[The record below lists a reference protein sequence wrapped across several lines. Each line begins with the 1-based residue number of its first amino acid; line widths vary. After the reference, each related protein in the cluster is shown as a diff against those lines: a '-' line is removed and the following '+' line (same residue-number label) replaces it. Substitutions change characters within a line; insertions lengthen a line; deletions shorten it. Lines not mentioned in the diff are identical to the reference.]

1 MNHPHHS
8 ATHYNDAP
16 QVLPVGSE
24 ASHAVSPTVTGGHH
38 TFDDTHVRGTDIPI
52 AHIDEL
58 AYIPAEESLREK
70 SATDIVESLKDL
82 IDSTVSGEG
91 RVRDGE
97 PDTRS
102 LYERYP
108 GNYPFP
114 QYHRTGKKLPNG
126 KDVIAA
132 TIPPQPVNYAF
143 DRRKFDIEL
152 IRAVAAELGFSYA
165 RTGLANFLKDLIP
178 RMVRT

>member
-52 AHIDEL
+52 YHIDDAGFYPVEESVD
-58 AYIPAEESLREK
+58 AQPAEVQLTAASDG
-70 SATDIVESLKDL
+70 S
-82 IDSTVSGEG
+82 
-91 RVRDGE
+91 VRDGE